1 VLTIDYD
8 LLEIKDGERVL
19 DIGCG
24 AGRHSWEA
32 CKTAECLVYALD
44 VEAKELK
51 KARYMLQ
58 DMDKQGESR
67 GRWVLVK
74 GNTMSLPFKDASFD
88 KVICSE
94 VLEHVPDD
102 QQCIREMV
110 RVLKDD
116 GVIAISVPTYF
127 TEAICWKLSRDYHE
141 CPGGH
146 VRIYKTRKLVSPLLQ
161 NNLHIYATRYKHA
174 LHSIYWI
181 FRCLFGVNKKKAL
194 IPSLY
199 YKFLV
204 WDIKTTSRPIRLLEN
219 FLNHFFPKSTVFY
232 VGKNQKQSHEL

>member
-1 VLTIDYD
+1 MLTIDYD
-8 LLEIKDGERVL
+8 LLGIKDGERLL

-24 AGRHSWEA
+24 GGRHSWEA
-32 CKTAECLVYALD
+32 CKTANCLVYGLD
-44 VEAKELK
+44 VDGGELNN
-51 KARYMLQ
+51 ARQMLQ
-58 DMDKQGESR
+58 ALEKQGESR
-67 GRWVLVK
+67 GGWILVK

-88 KVICSE
+88 KIICSE

-127 TEAICWKLSRDYHE
+127 AEAICWKLSRDYHE

-146 VRIYKTRKLVSPLLQ
+146 VRIYKSRELISPLRQ
-161 NNLHIYATRYKHA
+161 NKLHIYATRYKHA

-181 FRCLFGVNKKKAL
+181 FHCLFGVNREKAL

-199 YKFLV
+199 YKFLI
-204 WDIKTTSRPIRLLEN
+204 WDIKTKSRPIRFLED
-219 FLNHFFPKSTVFY
+219 FLNHLFPKSTVFY
-232 VGKNQKQSHEL
+232 AGKNQK